1 MHPFA
6 APLFQA
12 LTLKA
17 CVEKPPANFI
27 LCEINLDPAKHGVL
41 QDGVYGLRGFKEVHN
56 LPKSLRQTHRLSH
69 GPAPAP
75 ELPQR
80 PAGYCFGRICRR
92 PLGPSFGASKTVS
105 FDEL

>member
-27 LCEINLDPAKHGVL
+27 LCEINLDPAKHGVHNMSELL

-56 LPKSLRQTHRLSH
+56 LPKSLRQTHKLSH

-80 PAGYCFGRICRR
+80 PAGY
-92 PLGPSFGASKTVS
+92 
-105 FDEL
+105 